1 MSLYG
6 RSWWLD
12 VEVMEIQNSLETLEV
27 TDGDEE
33 KTHSSIAYHNE
44 KLAIAF
50 ALLNT
55 PNAAPS
61 WPLSNFATLN

>member
-12 VEVMEIQNSLETLEV
+12 VEIMGIQNSLETLEV

-33 KTHSSIAYHNE
+33 KTHSSIAYR
-44 KLAIAF
+44 
-50 ALLNT
+50 T
-55 PNAAPS
+55 
-61 WPLSNFATLN
+61 

>member
-1 MSLYG
+1 
-6 RSWWLD
+6 
-12 VEVMEIQNSLETLEV
+12 MEIQNSLETLEV

-33 KTHSSIAYHNE
+33 KTHFSIAYHNE